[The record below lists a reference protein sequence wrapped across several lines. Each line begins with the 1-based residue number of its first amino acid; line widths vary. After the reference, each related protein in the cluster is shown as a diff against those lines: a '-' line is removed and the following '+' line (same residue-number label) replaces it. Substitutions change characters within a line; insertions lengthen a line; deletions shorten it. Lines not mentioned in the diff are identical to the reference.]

1 MKNPHRR
8 VALKMSHFTA
18 DCLLLQLSLAYDHIK
33 LLYGDS
39 SSLAI
44 ENRVF
49 YSLIQSA
56 SHHNNDNQVVVDI
69 RLPSRTSVFTTTE

>member
-8 VALKMSHFTA
+8 VAFKISHSAA

-39 SSLAI
+39 SRLAI
-44 ENRVF
+44 
-49 YSLIQSA
+49 
-56 SHHNNDNQVVVDI
+56 
-69 RLPSRTSVFTTTE
+69 

>member
-8 VALKMSHFTA
+8 VALKMSHFAA

-39 SSLAI
+39 SRLAI
-44 ENRVF
+44 ENRAF
-49 YSLIQSA
+49 YSSIHSA
-56 SHHNNDNQVVVDI
+56 SHYVNDNQVVIDI
-69 RLPSRTSVFTTTE
+69 RLPSCTSVFTTSE

>member
-1 MKNPHRR
+1 MKNPYRR

-49 YSLIQSA
+49 YSSIQSA
-56 SHHNNDNQVVVDI
+56 SHYNNDNQVVVDI
-69 RLPSRTSVFTTTE
+69 RLPSRTSVFTTSE

>member
-8 VALKMSHFTA
+8 VALKMSHSA
-18 DCLLLQLSLAYDHIK
+18 ANCLLLQLSLAYDHIK

-49 YSLIQSA
+49 YSSIQSA

-69 RLPSRTSVFTTTE
+69 RFPSRTSVFTTTE

>member
-8 VALKMSHFTA
+8 VAFKISHSAA

-39 SSLAI
+39 DCLAI
-44 ENRVF
+44 
-49 YSLIQSA
+49 
-56 SHHNNDNQVVVDI
+56 
-69 RLPSRTSVFTTTE
+69 